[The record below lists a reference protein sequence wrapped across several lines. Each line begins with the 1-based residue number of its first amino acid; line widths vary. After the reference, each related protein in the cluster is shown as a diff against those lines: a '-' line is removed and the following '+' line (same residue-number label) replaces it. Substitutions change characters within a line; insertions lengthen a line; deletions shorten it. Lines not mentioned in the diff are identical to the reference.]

1 MNGVFIAKRK
11 PNGVARTTM
20 HDKSCQQVTEK
31 AQNVSHG
38 TYIFTPTSFTRFFPK
53 AFLSYPAV
61 EEAIYGDSPT
71 NEFFIMIYDLRVNPC
86 TMKNVFAVEAMR
98 VEY

>member
-1 MNGVFIAKRK
+1 MSGVFRAKRK
-11 PNGVARTTM
+11 PNGIARTTITIN
-20 HDKSCQQVTEK
+20 DANKLPKK

-38 TYIFTPTSFTRFFPK
+38 AYIFTPTSFTRFFPK

-71 NEFFIMIYDLRVNPC
+71 NEFSTMIYDLRVNRC
-86 TMKNVFAVEAMR
+86 TMNNVFAVEAMR